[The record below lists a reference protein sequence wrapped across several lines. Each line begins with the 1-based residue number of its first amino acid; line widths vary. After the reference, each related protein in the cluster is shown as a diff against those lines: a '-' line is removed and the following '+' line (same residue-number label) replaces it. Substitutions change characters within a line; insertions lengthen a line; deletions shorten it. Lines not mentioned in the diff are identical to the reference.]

1 LKSQT
6 QKKTS
11 TIKPHKSQFTFSI
24 MKFDLCIV
32 TAVALLAG
40 QVFGEKV
47 AGGLRSK
54 TKVRVR
60 LYHVFA
66 VVSFPL

>member
-1 LKSQT
+1 
-6 QKKTS
+6 
-11 TIKPHKSQFTFSI
+11 
-24 MKFDLCIV
+24 MKLDLSIV

-40 QVFGEKV
+40 QVFGKKV
-47 AGGLRSK
+47 GGLRRK

-66 VVSFPL
+66 VVSISF